1 MFQTILNTKNIVSV
15 LIRYYNNFSLQKKE
29 GRKREGERT
38 GGKQEEGGQGG
49 RKERK
54 SSKSFTHLGST

>member
-29 GRKREGERT
+29 GRKREGERN

-49 RKERK
+49 RKEGK